1 MLLGNCRDLE
11 ATRERKEG
19 LEQAQPLNDQVR
31 FKRQD
36 GQEAHHHQGAHEP
49 LRGANPWVEP
59 IDRQGVVAQYQTGS
73 CGFHASLLLT

>member
-11 ATRERKEG
+11 ATRERKVG
-19 LEQAQPLNDQVR
+19 LEQAQPLNDQVGFER
-31 FKRQD
+31 KD
-36 GQEAHHHQGAHEP
+36 GQEAYHQQGAHEP
-49 LRGANPWVEP
+49 LYGAIPRVEP